1 ELVSSGL
8 QATVRNAPNSSQRGC
23 EETNSCFLPSTV
35 MINVGGTVTWEN
47 GDIGPHSATSRIF
60 SPGGVGEVIGSQWD
74 SGVLTKGN
82 SFSHTFDGAGT
93 YNYLCTIHPW
103 MQGTVIVE
111 AEVVPVVEV
120 YVPPPVIE
128 EVDLLSVT
136 TLDSDFMDGT
146 ESQIIQKESLNKR
159 IAKMTISAWIN
170 PVFDTGLG
178 KYAVISKSG
187 SYDLFVTDYKVPWRT
202 VGLTVFDG
210 IHRNSISSYSTLS
223 EDWHHIVGV
232 VNDSDF
238 SLYLDGHLEKKG
250 TMKPTFSSN
259 EQGEI
264 VEHISYMAASD
275 NSINL
280 GSDAYL
286 VMICDERSSDPLAC
300 HYEQRT
306 RNNFQGLITKV
317 KIITDSLTDEQVF
330 DLYSEDKD
338 RYQKKDITPILEQS
352 EDVDSAETVTVMEQS
367 RYGSPAL
374 SDSECMD
381 LAKQRGFNQ
390 NSGKS
395 YTLVC
400 QFPFDVIIPLNSRIF
415 WVETLSLEDAPYHGM
430 RSFDNLFHGSGAT
443 ADMGFY
449 EPDFSHGVYEY
460 YDVYNKS
467 LTGKIIISEPINAV
481 SVSADS
487 NKASCADNYSC
498 YDPYTVKINAGEQL
512 VWRNYDLNSH
522 TVTGGTPDVPTPEI
536 FDSGSFKTYEYFRH
550 TFDEVGTYN
559 YFCTLHPW
567 MQGIV
572 VVK

>member
-1 ELVSSGL
+1 
-8 QATVRNAPNSSQRGC
+8 
-23 EETNSCFLPSTV
+23 
-35 MINVGGTVTWEN
+35 
-47 GDIGPHSATSRIF
+47 
-60 SPGGVGEVIGSQWD
+60 
-74 SGVLTKGN
+74 
-82 SFSHTFDGAGT
+82 
-93 YNYLCTIHPW
+93 
-103 MQGTVIVE
+103 
-111 AEVVPVVEV
+111 
-120 YVPPPVIE
+120 
-128 EVDLLSVT
+128 
-136 TLDSDFMDGT
+136 MDGT

-187 SYDLFVTDYKVPWRT
+187 SYDLFVTDYKVPYRT
-202 VGLTVFDG
+202 VGFTVFDG

-238 SLYLDGHLEKKG
+238 SIYLNGHLEKKD
-250 TMKPTFSSN
+250 TMKPTFSPN
-259 EQGEI
+259 EQGETI
-264 VEHISYMAASD
+264 EHISYMAASD

-280 GSDAYL
+280 GSDAYI
-286 VMICDERSSDPLAC
+286 VKICDQSSSDPLQAC
-300 HYEQRT
+300 HYEQKT

-330 DLYSEDKD
+330 DLYSKDKD
-338 RYQKKDITPILEQS
+338 RYQKQDSTPILEQG
-352 EDVDSAETVTVMEQS
+352 EDVDSAETVTLMEQS
-367 RYGSPAL
+367 QYGSPAL
-374 SDSECMD
+374 SDSECME

-390 NSGKS
+390 NSGES

-415 WVETLSLEDAPYHGM
+415 WVETLSLENAPYHGI
-430 RSFDNLFHGSGAT
+430 RSFDNLFQGSGAT
-443 ADMGFY
+443 VDMGFY
-449 EPDFSHGVYEY
+449 EPAFSHGAYEY

-467 LTGKIIISEPINAV
+467 LTGNIIISEPSNTSWCLGKNCWSNTTI
-481 SVSADS
+481 SIPEGS
-487 NKASCADNYSC
+487 NKASCMDNYSC
-498 YDPYTVKINAGEQL
+498 YDPYVTTTNVGQQV

-522 TVTGGTPDVPTPEI
+522 TITGGTPDAPTPEM

-550 TFDEVGTYN
+550 TFDEAGTYN
-559 YFCTLHPW
+559 YFCTIHSW